1 MENQIQ
7 ELHNL
12 RYKLLES
19 GYNLQQQ
26 LTQVDGQLREVTAQI
41 NKLLQ
46 EQQTPK
52 PEPVEAVPGSRQERL
67 GGNV

>member
-26 LTQVDGQLREVTAQI
+26 LNQVDGQLREVTAQI

-46 EQQTPK
+46 EQQTAQ
-52 PEPVEAVPGSRQERL
+52 PEVKEEV
-67 GGNV
+67 